1 VGYVECK
8 DSIGFIDAARYMYID
23 YQSMPQHR
31 HRALED
37 TLLDMGLD

>member
-1 VGYVECK
+1 MGYVECK
-8 DSIGFIDAARYMYID
+8 DSIGFIDAARYID